1 MPPEAE
7 VEAPEVQDTPINAD
21 AAPEEGRPAP
31 ESTDSQPAVDYQKR
45 YDDLV
50 PEYTRGQQLIAAA
63 RGDHGPEAQMQ
74 ALQQLG
80 VEVQQEEEA
89 EEDDPFEDPAE
100 RALRETQALKA
111 KLAEKDEQEEVARF
125 QKLEREFIDTTLGE
139 IEGKENVK
147 LSKRDKHFVE
157 TAALSNRL
165 EDGRPDLEGAVKD
178 LIELRNE
185 ARDGY
190 IASKKA
196 PKAPVGT
203 AGEAKIDFSKMSK
216 DEIDQWMAE
225 DIEARMAE
233 QS

>member
-1 MPPEAE
+1 MPPEADE
-7 VEAPEVQDTPINAD
+7 QAPEQVQDTPINGD
-21 AAPEEGRPAP
+21 AAPEETAEP
-31 ESTDSQPAVDYQKR
+31 SKPAVDYQKR

-63 RGDHGPEAQMQ
+63 RGDHGPEVQMQ

-89 EEDDPFEDPAE
+89 EEDDPFVDPGE
-100 RALRETQALKA
+100 RALRETEALKA
-111 KLAEKDEQEEVARF
+111 KLAEKDEQEESARF

-165 EDGRPDLEGAVKD
+165 DDGRPDLEGAVKD

-196 PKAPVGT
+196 PKAPLGT
-203 AGEAKIDFSKMSK
+203 AGEDKIDFSKMSK

>member
-7 VEAPEVQDTPINAD
+7 VEAPEVQDTPINGD
-21 AAPEEGRPAP
+21 ATPDEGAPAEP
-31 ESTDSQPAVDYQKR
+31 STPAVDYQKR

-50 PEYTRGQQLIAAA
+50 PVYTQGQQLIAAA
-63 RGDHGPEAQMQ
+63 RGEHGPEAQMQ

-89 EEDDPFEDPAE
+89 EEDDPFEDPYEKRLGTLEQRLAAKEEAE
-100 RALRETQALKA
+100 QEAEATATEQRLVKDALKGF
-111 KLAEKDEQEEVARF
+111 EKEDTVTLTDRDKKIIENNALVNRF
-125 QKLEREFIDTTLGE
+125 QFRSVDDL
-139 IEGKENVK
+139 N
-147 LSKRDKHFVE
+147 
-157 TAALSNRL
+157 AALKGAY
-165 EDGRPDLEGAVKD
+165 DDLIAVKG
-178 LIELRNE
+178 E

-196 PKAPVGT
+196 PKAPVGS

-225 DIEARMAE
+225 DIESRME